1 MPCLK
6 LTLSV
11 NNRPGFLE
19 ALRHIRKDAVA
30 DYCLTDVP
38 LRMFA
43 MAIPSEKI
51 LIDIIPRCVQDPDR
65 ATETING
72 FFYQC
77 NYATANG
84 WRVFQ
89 CQEKDMCKI
98 KMQRVMAHIIKL
110 LG

>member
-1 MPCLK
+1 MSCLK

-11 NNRPGFLE
+11 NNRPAFLA
-19 ALRHIRKDAVA
+19 ALKKVRSDAVA
-30 DYCLTDVP
+30 DYALTDVP
-38 LRMFA
+38 LRLFS

-51 LIDIIPRCVQDPDR
+51 LIDIVPRHNHDP
-65 ATETING
+65 EHMKTIINDL
-72 FFYQC
+72 FYKC

-89 CQEKDMCKI
+89 CQEKDCVKI
-98 KMQRVMAHIIKL
+98 KMQRVMAHIITL